1 MNHCRFLTETLGNL
15 SMRYFIAGHVWIFIA
30 GTLYVGM
37 TSTVHR
43 DYSMVFGH
51 GPALYNP
58 IYFVCCLGIAAFGF
72 AHLAR
77 AWQLDGFKQFWRKD
91 KHE

>member
-1 MNHCRFLTETLGNL
+1 
-15 SMRYFIAGHVWIFIA
+15 MRYFVAGHCWLFVA
-30 GTLYVGM
+30 GTLVVGM
-37 TSTVHR
+37 TSTAHS
-43 DYSMVFGH
+43 DYSMAFGR

-58 IYFVCCLGIAAFGF
+58 IYLVCCLAIAAFGF